1 MNFIINFI
9 IYCYAL
15 IKSHI
20 RHSYITVIQC
30 GDIGVYSDGIIVVA
44 SGRKPC
50 VVCLHKNRG
59 SVYGLDTWV
68 GCTN

>member
-15 IKSHI
+15 IKIYIGHA
-20 RHSYITVIQC
+20 YITVIQF
-30 GDIGVYSDGIIVVA
+30 GFIGVYSDGIIVVA
-44 SGRKPC
+44 SGRETC